1 MIYIILKE
9 EDSEWLPGKMLTY
22 LETEDICCGI

>member
-1 MIYIILKE
+1 MTYIIPKQ
-9 EDSEWLPGKMLTY
+9 EDAVCLPGKMLTY